1 MKAFAFALIV
11 FALQS
16 ALYVLLPTGF
26 AVPDVVLLVALTAST
41 RLEPT
46 IGLTLGFGLGFL
58 QDVLGAG
65 VLGFHA
71 AGVAA
76 GVFISFFIRR
86 FFSAE
91 TGLNH
96 AAAILV
102 AEIAKWMVFVV
113 LDFWARSSLIHPET
127 ALVFVGELL
136 GTLVL
141 GPFVY
146 WLATWGF
153 GPVPQSDERLL

>member
-1 MKAFAFALIV
+1 MKAVAFSLIV

-16 ALYVLLPTGF
+16 ALYVLLPAGF
-26 AVPDVVLLVALTAST
+26 AVPDIVLLVALTAAT

-96 AAAILV
+96 AAAIFA
-102 AEIAKWMVFVV
+102 AEIAKWSIFVV
-113 LDFWARSSLIHPET
+113 LDFWARSSLMHPET
-127 ALVFVGELL
+127 VLVFVGEVL
-136 GTLVL
+136 GTLAL

>member
-1 MKAFAFALIV
+1 MKAVAFALIV

-16 ALYVLLPTGF
+16 ALYVLLPAGF
-26 AVPDVVLLVALTAST
+26 AAPDIVLLVALTAAT

-46 IGLTLGFGLGFL
+46 IGLTLGFGLGL
-58 QDVLGAG
+58 VQDVLGAG
-65 VLGFHA
+65 VIGFHA
-71 AGVAA
+71 AGVAV
-76 GVFISFFIRR
+76 GVLVSFFIRR

-96 AAAILV
+96 AASILTAQV
-102 AEIAKWMVFVV
+102 AKWVVFAM
-113 LDFWARSSLIHPET
+113 LDFWARSNLIHPET
-127 ALVFVGELL
+127 IFVFAGEVL
-136 GTLVL
+136 GTLAL